1 MVQSLLL
8 TPRVTGRVVRTM
20 VVQACRY
27 TARPRRRHGEIGPA
41 DAVRRAHPH
50 GRPGETEITTTHHGP
65 TTLPA
70 ERRWIAIRRL
80 ARVGR
85 SSARAACTSSRGGP
99 QRAANENTLHTRA
112 QVRRESGR
120 ERYVT
125 ATLTSVRGCIR
136 NATNIRNPRAR
147 RNAYAHACLT
157 SPASAW
163 ILAIVATRVRL
174 PSRSR
179 CGR

>member
-1 MVQSLLL
+1 
-8 TPRVTGRVVRTM
+8 M

-70 ERRWIAIRRL
+70 GRRWIAIRRL

-85 SSARAACTSSRGGP
+85 QQRTGGVHEQPWWPATSR
-99 QRAANENTLHTRA
+99 NENTLHTRA

-120 ERYVT
+120 ERCVT

-136 NATNIRNPRAR
+136 IVTNIRNPRAR